1 MTDNACPQFTTCV
14 HAAANFQVLTSGCH
28 DLLELLL
35 VLIQFG
41 AGPSSILGCGLA

>member
-28 DLLELLL
+28 DLLELLWVSGL
-35 VLIQFG
+35 HPFWGVGWLE
-41 AGPSSILGCGLA
+41 GPWA